1 MGKRDLLTKLLA
13 WIGTLVIWLVLLT
26 PVFFSAM
33 RYIQSSRFRF
43 DWLMPAEFAPAAL
56 IGGLLLFWAALR
68 AKSQSRPIAW
78 GLLIA
83 IVMLT
88 AGQAYAVYS
97 GLASGETEATGL
109 PWLIVVVSLGLYVL
123 GLLITGWSGLRL
135 LTNLNKKV
143 VLPKG
148 TARS

>member
-1 MGKRDLLTKLLA
+1 MGKRDFLTKLLA
-13 WIGTLVIWLVLLT
+13 WIGTLVVWLVLLT
-26 PVFFSAM
+26 PVFFSAL
-33 RYIQSSRFRF
+33 RYIQSNRFRF

-83 IVMLT
+83 IVMLV

-109 PWLIVVVSLGLYVL
+109 PWMIVLASLALYVL
-123 GLLITGWSGLRL
+123 GLIRVGIAGLKL
-135 LTNLNKKV
+135 LGVVSKK
-143 VLPKG
+143 
-148 TARS
+148 R